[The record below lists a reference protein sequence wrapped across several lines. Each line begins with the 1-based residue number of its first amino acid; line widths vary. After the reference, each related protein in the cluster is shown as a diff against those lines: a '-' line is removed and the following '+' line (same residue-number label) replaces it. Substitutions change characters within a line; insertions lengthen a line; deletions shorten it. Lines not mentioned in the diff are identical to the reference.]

1 MNKVAVHLHGS
12 LGESF
17 GSRFDFVA
25 RDPRDV
31 VRALSSQLEGFAEAL
46 HAGRFQIVAGGTEID
61 DSEITMA
68 FGKRREM
75 HIIPVAD
82 GAKSGA
88 GKVVVGA
95 ALIAG
100 SIFLPPLAGGAA
112 WAVTAGHVA
121 MAMGASMALTG
132 VSSMLMKPQTAS
144 YENNSSDTK
153 TSSLFD
159 GPVNNSGQGLPIPL
173 VYGRVLAG
181 STVVSAG
188 MVAEQL

>member
-12 LGESF
+12 LGERF

-75 HIIPVAD
+75 HIIPAAD

-88 GKVVVGA
+88 GKVIVGA
-95 ALIAG
+95 ALITATVMT
-100 SIFLPPLAGGAA
+100 GGLG
-112 WAVTAGHVA
+112 TAGVYGAMANAAFSMGVA
-121 MAMGASMALTG
+121 MSISG

>member
-1 MNKVAVHLHGS
+1 MSKVAVHLHGS

-46 HAGRFQIVAGGTEID
+46 HAGRFQIVAGDTEID
-61 DSEITMA
+61 EGEIAVA
-68 FGKRREM
+68 FGQRREM

-88 GKVVVGA
+88 GKVVIGA
-95 ALIAG
+95 ALITATVMSGGLAAG
-100 SIFLPPLAGGAA
+100 GVIGALAHASFSMGIAMSLAG
-112 WAVTAGHVA
+112 VST
-121 MAMGASMALTG
+121 MLT
-132 VSSMLMKPQTAS
+132 KNPKAS
-144 YENNSSDTK
+144 YENKSADTK

-159 GPVNNSGQGLPIPL
+159 GPVNNSGQGLPVPL
-173 VYGRVLAG
+173 AYGRVLAG
-181 STVVSAG
+181 SSVVSAG